1 MNSAGNKNRLRN
13 DLILILALLILAGA
27 FWLLVSSR
35 GAKDGFVVVRVDGV
49 ETERHALT
57 ENGTYPLNG
66 GTNVLVIRDGAAWME
81 EADCPDK
88 ICISQGRISREG
100 QAIIC
105 LPNRVTVTVVGGSQP
120 GVDIVVGKKLTV
132 MALTIALA
140 MVLSF
145 LESQIPAFVAIPGVK
160 VGLANIAV
168 VFALYKLGWKEA
180 AGISLIRVLL
190 ISVLFGNFASLFYS
204 LAGAVLSLL
213 GMILLKHSEK
223 FSAVAVSVAGGVLHN
238 VGQILMAC
246 ILLETDII
254 RYYLPFLI
262 LSGVLAGVVIGV
274 VSAIMVQRIKL
285 EI

>member
-1 MNSAGNKNRLRN
+1 MSA
-13 DLILILALLILAGA
+13 
-27 FWLLVSSR
+27 
-35 GAKDGFVVVRVDGV
+35 
-49 ETERHALT
+49 
-57 ENGTYPLNG
+57 
-66 GTNVLVIRDGAAWME
+66 
-81 EADCPDK
+81 
-88 ICISQGRISREG
+88 
-100 QAIIC
+100 
-105 LPNRVTVTVVGGSQP
+105 
-120 GVDIVVGKKLTV
+120 KKLTV

-145 LESQIPAFVAIPGVK
+145 IESQIPAFVAIPGVK

-213 GMILLKHSEK
+213 GMILLKHTEK
-223 FSAVAVSVAGGVLHN
+223 FSSVAVSVTGGVLHN

-246 ILLETDII
+246 LLLETDII

-274 VSAIMVQRIKL
+274 VSAIMVQRIRL
-285 EI
+285 DV